1 MLALLYRY
9 FGESAAGLL
18 QTRLEAILL
27 GALIGVVSSWLVL
40 PVRSSDVLRRRL
52 GTVLA
57 GISDV
62 LKPGPRDTT
71 TLTRQQA
78 RFDHSVHQLEQIA
91 APFEVHHRLTRHRR
105 TAPGNADVAAAIRR
119 SVAPVH
125 ALIRCAVRNNDV
137 LASPAVLRVQSAVAA
152 NVGAVRRQNA
162 GVPGAGYRP
171 LPTSIIGTGDDRDA
185 EIIQI
190 LARVDIEVAKLA
202 TILTPPTP
210 TVTRTIQGPSEG

>member
-62 LKPGPRDTT
+62 LKPGPRDP
-71 TLTRQQA
+71 A
-78 RFDHSVHQLEQIA
+78 R
-91 APFEVHHRLTRHRR
+91 RR
-105 TAPGNADVAAAIRR
+105 TLAPDAGRR
-119 SVAPVH
+119 
-125 ALIRCAVRNNDV
+125 
-137 LASPAVLRVQSAVAA
+137 
-152 NVGAVRRQNA
+152 
-162 GVPGAGYRP
+162 
-171 LPTSIIGTGDDRDA
+171 
-185 EIIQI
+185 
-190 LARVDIEVAKLA
+190 
-202 TILTPPTP
+202 
-210 TVTRTIQGPSEG
+210 